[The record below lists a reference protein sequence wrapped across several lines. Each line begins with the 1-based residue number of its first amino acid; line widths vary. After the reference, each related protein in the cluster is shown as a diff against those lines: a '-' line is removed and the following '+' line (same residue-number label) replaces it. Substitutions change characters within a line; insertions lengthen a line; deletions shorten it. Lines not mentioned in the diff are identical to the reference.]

1 MQLSFNRSDSFY
13 KIFKTF
19 EKIPDNKKLLI
30 HIHPENQF
38 YNNTRRW
45 EQLMQLLEGK
55 NISFEFISNTNNTK
69 EYLEQLWAKIHKE
82 EDSFDYKKSLNMI
95 YMFLFKIKDFHL
107 YVVNKKNIS
116 RYLVIWLE
124 ILAMLLLVYWLYAV
138 TIPTANIYIIPS
150 YNSEEIMYN
159 FRYFDSQMT
168 WWYENERTISIPY
181 YEWNLDYS
189 YTMNST
195 VKNIRYLQNPSRWQ
209 VKIYNT
215 TSKLFAM
222 KPSTKFITEDG
233 MIYKSTSRVEVKAWS
248 IQKPSEVVI
257 DIEALETD
265 IKWNII
271 WQRWN
276 IPSWTKLLIKN
287 LRDSFITK
295 QVYAESFNNFTWWQT
310 NSQWSITDQDI
321 SSFSGKVIDYIAEN
335 KKEIL
340 IKELRNNDIK
350 PMLFDETIWVIPKW
364 LKTTQKVWS
373 DSPTIEWTVS
383 FDIKY
388 KYIKRSDIQAA
399 INKYLTQRP
408 SDSVS
413 LVDIDKTSVTFF
425 EKTEVSSWVYI
436 IPTKINTVW
445 WYNFESD
452 VSNIK
457 NTIIEKIIWKDQ
469 KSAKDVI
476 LNYPDVADVNIQLS
490 PFRIQ
495 NIPNFKSNIKIYNG
509 KQQ

>member
-19 EKIPDNKKLLI
+19 EKTPDNKKI
-30 HIHPENQF
+30 IIYIHPDNQF
-38 YNNTRRW
+38 YNNIRRW
-45 EQLMQLLEGK
+45 EQLMQLLESK
-55 NISFEFISNTNNTK
+55 NILFEFISKTNNTK
-69 EYLEQLWAKIHKE
+69 EYFTQLWAKIHSE
-82 EDSFDYKKSLNMI
+82 ENSFDYKKVLNMF
-95 YMFLFKIKDFHL
+95 YMFFFKIKEFNL
-107 YVVNKKNIS
+107 YATDKKHIS
-116 RYLVIWLE
+116 RYLVISLE
-124 ILAMLLLVYWLYAV
+124 ILAMLWVIYWLYIV

-159 FRYFDSQMT
+159 FRYYDSMMT
-168 WWYENERTISIPY
+168 WRYEKEKTISIPY
-181 YEWNLDYS
+181 YEWNLDYD

-209 VKIYNT
+209 IKIYNT
-215 TSKLFAM
+215 INKIFAI
-222 KPSTKFITEDG
+222 KPNTKFITEDG
-233 MIYKSTSRVEVKAWS
+233 MVYKSTSRVEIKAWS
-248 IQKPSEVVI
+248 IQKPSEIIVNV
-257 DIEALETD
+257 EALETD

-276 IPSWTKLLIKN
+276 IPSGTKLLIKN

-295 QVYAESFNNFTWWQT
+295 QVYAESFDNFTWWQT
-310 NSQWSITDQDI
+310 NSQWNITDQDI
-321 SSFSGKVIDYIAEN
+321 SSFSGKVIDYITDN

-350 PMLFDETIWVIPKW
+350 PMLFDETISVISKN
-364 LKTTQKVWS
+364 LKTSQKVWS
-373 DSPTIEWTVS
+373 NSPTIEWTIS

-388 KYIKRSDIQAA
+388 KYIKRSDIQIA
-399 INKYLTQRP
+399 INKYLAQRP

-413 LVDIDKTSVTFF
+413 LIEVDKTSVTFF
-425 EKTEVSSWVYI
+425 EKSEISSWVYI

-457 NTIIEKIIWKDQ
+457 NAILEKVIWKDQ
-469 KSAKDVI
+469 KTAKSTI
-476 LNYPDVADVNIQLS
+476 LNYPDVADVDIKLS

-495 NIPNFKSNIKIYNG
+495 NIPNFKSNIHIYNG